1 MKLHAGLSEKLLKKL
16 RFFCKLS
23 KIKRDTYD
31 ICIIQGVSYR
41 MPLLFNF
48 ILKRYE
54 TILKPKLIYVGFTK
68 VSVYGT
74 SPVLDVCFHYS
85 MTDFPGIL
93 NLKYTLLR

>member
-1 MKLHAGLSEKLLKKL
+1 M
-16 RFFCKLS
+16 
-23 KIKRDTYD
+23 Y

-41 MPLLFNF
+41 MSLW
-48 ILKRYE
+48 YE

-74 SPVLDVCFHYS
+74 SPVLDVFFHYS